1 MGKIIKGIFMETG
14 KTKNKMLR
22 AACGEKRCFYSYRIH
37 EALARAGVS
46 ATGLAREIGVCRQT
60 VSKVILGK
68 NHSPR
73 ILEALRQA
81 GVPEKYLFDPA
92 RVGRSPQ

>member
-1 MGKIIKGIFMETG
+1 MGTVKAENKIF
-14 KTKNKMLR
+14 R

-37 EALARAGVS
+37 EALARMGIS

-60 VSKVILGK
+60 VSKVILGQS
-68 NHSPR
+68 HSPR

-92 RVGRSPQ
+92 RIERIQ